1 MTHTLRADLPVSAK
15 DPSPVPKPAA
25 NTVAGSTNS
34 SSTSLGLARS
44 RRLRAAIGCAW
55 GLAAVSAQAGSLQVT
70 VVDKD
75 GKPTPDAVVIVLPTV
90 KATAKN
96 PPPMLAVIN
105 QEKMQ
110 FVPAVTVVSPGAKIR
125 FINSDSW
132 DHHVRMA
139 APGLSLPLDPAATS
153 ATSTS
158 NGFALRLE
166 RKSEGKPA
174 KSVEVTLDKPG
185 AMGAS
190 LLGCFIHGSMSG
202 TVYVAD
208 SPWTVKTGADGM
220 ATLDDVPD
228 GAATVKVWHSAQVV
242 DLKPQTITLGAT
254 PGKLTMQL
262 EVVPRRRR
270 NQQ

>member
-1 MTHTLRADLPVSAK
+1 MKQAVPQNSPFAQRT
-15 DPSPVPKPAA
+15 PSPSPAA
-25 NTVAGSTNS
+25 HAI
-34 SSTSLGLARS
+34 ARFAIN
-44 RRLRAAIGCAW
+44 RRMRTALFCAVGIAAA
-55 GLAAVSAQAGSLQVT
+55 SAQAGSLQVT
-70 VVDKD
+70 VIDKD
-75 GKPTPDAVVIVLPTV
+75 GKPTPDAVVIVMPAV
-90 KATAKN
+90 KAPAKN

-110 FVPAVTVVSPGAKIR
+110 FIPALTVVSPGAKIR
-125 FINSDSW
+125 FINSDAW

-139 APGLSLPLDPAATS
+139 APGLALPQDPMGTS

-158 NGFALRLE
+158 SGFALRLE
-166 RKSEGKPA
+166 GKTEGKPA

-202 TVYVAD
+202 AVYVAD
-208 SPWTVKTGADGM
+208 SPWTVKTGADGT

-228 GAATVKVWHSAQVV
+228 GAAIVKVWHSAQVV

-262 EVVPRRRR
+262 DVVPRRRR
-270 NQQ
+270 NP

>member
-1 MTHTLRADLPVSAK
+1 MKRLNKQIFGRDHSGRCPVSH
-15 DPSPVPKPAA
+15 
-25 NTVAGSTNS
+25 
-34 SSTSLGLARS
+34 L
-44 RRLRAAIGCAW
+44 LRAAVLCAM
-55 GLAAVSAQAGSLQVT
+55 GAAASVNAGSLVVT
-70 VVDKD
+70 VLDKD
-75 GKPTPDAVVIVLPTV
+75 GKQVPDAVVIVVPTV
-90 KATAKN
+90 KAVAKN

-110 FVPAVTVVSPGAKIR
+110 FIPAVTVVSPGAKIR
-125 FINSDSW
+125 FTNSDVW

-139 APGLSLPLDPAATS
+139 APGLSLPTDPAATS
-153 ATSTS
+153 ATSTA

-166 RKSEGKPA
+166 GKTEGKPA

-202 TVYVAD
+202 AVYVAD
-208 SPWTVKTGADGM
+208 SPWTVKTGADGT

-242 DLKPQTITLGAT
+242 DLKPQTITLGSA
-254 PGKLTMQL
+254 PGKVTLQL
-262 EVVPRRRR
+262 DVVPRRRR
-270 NQQ
+270 S

>member
-1 MTHTLRADLPVSAK
+1 M
-15 DPSPVPKPAA
+15 PAA
-25 NTVAGSTNS
+25 NTIAVSTNS
-34 SSTSLGLARS
+34 AATSLGLTRS
-44 RRLRAAIGCAW
+44 RRLRAAIWCAW

-90 KATAKN
+90 KAPAKN

-110 FVPAVTVVSPGAKIR
+110 FIPAVTVVSPGAKIR

-166 RKSEGKPA
+166 GKSEGKPA

-202 TVYVAD
+202 AVYVAD
-208 SPWTVKTGADGM
+208 SPWTVKTGADGT

-228 GAATVKVWHSAQVV
+228 GAATVRVWHAAQVV

-270 NQQ
+270 NQ